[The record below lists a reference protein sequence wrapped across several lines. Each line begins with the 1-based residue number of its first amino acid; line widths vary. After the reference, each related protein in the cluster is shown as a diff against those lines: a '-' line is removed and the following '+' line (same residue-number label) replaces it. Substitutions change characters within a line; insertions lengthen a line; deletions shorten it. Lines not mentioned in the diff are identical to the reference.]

1 MNVLLFYGT
10 LGIYAIATVAYLV
23 YLVKPHQVLGRAATG
38 LITAGFLV
46 HCTFTV
52 VRYFEAGHTPIT
64 NLHESLSFFSLAV
77 IGVFIAFERK
87 YRIHILGSFV
97 TPLALLL
104 MLASSIYPSAIPLL
118 PPALKSRWLFVHST
132 LAFVSYATF
141 SVAFGAAI
149 MYLIQEHFL
158 KKKQLGPLYQ
168 KLPSLDVLDD
178 INYRCL
184 TFGFPLLTV
193 AIITGA
199 IWAETAWGT
208 YWSWDPKETWSLITW
223 FIYAALLHGRLTT
236 GWRGRKA
243 ALLSIIGFFVLL
255 FTFLGVNLLPS
266 DSQHKYDR
274 LLGDKQK

>member
-1 MNVLLFYGT
+1 MNALLFYTT
-10 LGIYAIATVAYLV
+10 LGLYSIATIAYLV
-23 YLVKPHQVLGRAATG
+23 YLVKPQQVLGRIANW
-38 LITAGFLV
+38 LFMSGFLI

-64 NLHESLSFFSLAV
+64 NLHESLSFFSLTIA
-77 IGVFIAFERK
+77 GVFIAFERK
-87 YRIHILGSFV
+87 YHVVILGSFV

-104 MLASSIYPSAIPLL
+104 MIASSIYPAAIPLL
-118 PPALKSRWLFVHST
+118 PPALKSRWLIVHST
-132 LAFVSYATF
+132 LAFISYATF
-141 SVAFGAAI
+141 TVAFGAAI

-158 KKKQLGPLYQ
+158 KRKRLGPLYQ
-168 KLPSLDVLDD
+168 KLPSLDVLDE

-184 TFGFPLLTV
+184 SFGFPLLTI

-223 FIYAALLHGRLTT
+223 FIYAALLHCRMTI
-236 GWRGRKA
+236 GWRGKRA
-243 ALLSIIGFFVLL
+243 AVLSIIGFFVLL

-266 DSQHKYDR
+266 ESRHSYER
-274 LLGDKQK
+274 LLGGNGK

>member
-1 MNVLLFYGT
+1 MNALLFYTT
-10 LGIYAIATVAYLV
+10 LGLYFAATAAYLV
-23 YLVKPHQVLGRAATG
+23 YLLKPQQGLGRTAHW
-38 LITAGFLV
+38 LILSGFLV

-52 VRYFEAGHTPIT
+52 LRYFEAGHTPIT
-64 NLHESLSFFSLAV
+64 NLHESLSFFSLTIA
-77 IGVFIAFERK
+77 GVYLAFERK
-87 YRIHILGSFV
+87 YHVSILGSFV
-97 TPLALLL
+97 TPLALVL
-104 MLASSIYPSAIPLL
+104 MIASSLHPSAIPLL
-118 PPALKSRWLFVHST
+118 PPALMSKWLMVHST
-132 LAFVSYATF
+132 LAFISYATF
-141 SVAFGAAI
+141 TVAFGAAI

-158 KKKQLGPLYQ
+158 KKKRLGPLYQ

-184 TFGFPLLTV
+184 SFGFPLLTV

-243 ALLSIIGFFVLL
+243 AILSIVGFFVLL
-255 FTFLGVNLLPS
+255 FTFLGVNLLPGES
-266 DSQHKYDR
+266 RHSYER
-274 LLGDKQK
+274 LLGGK